1 MPRHFWS
8 QAEDTLLRFW
18 HRQRLKYTAIAR
30 RLHRIGHPFRSANTV
45 RNRAHRLGLAARTR
59 TRGELVR
66 LVRLHCRPGRSDA
79 EVARR
84 IGTHKRTVTDYRHR
98 LGIPSGLPPKV
109 KGRPWPAR
117 EGRS

>member
-1 MPRHFWS
+1 MIRHFWS

-18 HRQRLKYTAIAR
+18 HRQQLKYAAIAR
-30 RLHRIGHPFRSANTV
+30 RLRLVGHPFRSANTV

-59 TRGELVR
+59 SRGELVR
-66 LVRLHCRPGRSDA
+66 LVRLHCQPGRSDA
-79 EVARR
+79 IVAGL

-98 LGIPSGLPPKV
+98 LNIPSGFPPKV

-117 EGRS
+117 EGRT